1 MIFFNFF
8 SLAIQPKI
16 RKHVQA
22 EKLEIM
28 KRIFLLTVLLI
39 SGLTVFSNEREIVR
53 STITDVTVYSQGAQL
68 YQKASYN
75 AKAGITEIIIEGISP
90 FIDPKSIQVKATGN
104 VIILDSKHSIFY
116 PKPEE
121 VNLEGLPLKIR
132 NEIRVLEDSIKYV
145 GYDIQDL
152 QDEIDVL
159 MATKNILSNNGAVKG
174 QGKVNDSINL
184 LKQTMDYYAT
194 KMLEI
199 NKKLSVLYRKR
210 SDKQDKKRRMEERL
224 TKLKQHEDSETG
236 PKDNGPVHRIV
247 VTVSAKEA
255 ATGKMN
261 ISYLIQN
268 AGWIPLYDLRSD
280 GLTSKINLTYK
291 AQVFQNSGLDWDN
304 VKLNISTNDP
314 YQNKTKPTLHPWYV
328 DYYAYRNDMYNIPQV
343 ASKKAESER
352 SMSYSNTVGDVM
364 DEKDVDSRTAAE
376 FVQTIRQ
383 LTSAEFRID
392 LPYSIK
398 SNNEQHMVLIKIAD
412 LDANYKYYS
421 LPKLDQSVY
430 LVAQLS
436 KLDELGLVPAQANI
450 FFDGSYVGETYID
463 PTTMEDTLNLSLGR
477 DPNIIV
483 KRTLLKKDCKE
494 KIVGDKVEKTQSYAI
509 EVKNLKANAIELVIQ
524 DQLPITQN
532 ADITIEA
539 MDLGKGE
546 YDSRT
551 GMIEWKLDLK
561 SKESKTVNFSF
572 KVKSNK
578 DKPGLYL

>member
-1 MIFFNFF
+1 
-8 SLAIQPKI
+8 
-16 RKHVQA
+16 
-22 EKLEIM
+22 M
-28 KRIFLLTVLLI
+28 KRIFLLTVLLL
-39 SGLTVFSNEREIVR
+39 SKLTVHSNEREIVR

-75 AKAGITEIIIEGISP
+75 AKIGITEVVIEGISP
-90 FIDPKSIQVKATGN
+90 FIDPNSIQVKATGN

-121 VNLEGLPLKIR
+121 INLEGLPLKIR
-132 NEIRVLEDSIKYV
+132 NEIRMLEDSIKFA

-159 MATKNILSNNGAVKG
+159 TATRNILSNNGAVKG

-184 LKQTMDYYAT
+184 LKQTVEYYSA

-224 TKLKQHEDSETG
+224 IKLQQHENSETE
-236 PKDNGPVHRIV
+236 PKDNGPVHRII

-255 ATGKMN
+255 VSGKMN

-304 VKLNISTNDP
+304 VKLNISTNNP

-328 DYYAYRNDMYNIPQV
+328 DYYAYRNDLYNIPQV
-343 ASKKAESER
+343 ATKKAEAER
-352 SMSYSNTVGDVM
+352 AMSYTNTGAVM
-364 DEKDVDSRTAAE
+364 DEKDVDSHTAAE

-412 LDANYKYYS
+412 LDAHYTYFS
-421 LPKLDQSVY
+421 VPKMDQSVY

-463 PTTMEDTLNLSLGR
+463 PTTMEDTLNL
-477 DPNIIV
+477 D
-483 KRTLLKKDCKE
+483 
-494 KIVGDKVEKTQSYAI
+494 
-509 EVKNLKANAIELVIQ
+509 
-524 DQLPITQN
+524 
-532 ADITIEA
+532 
-539 MDLGKGE
+539 
-546 YDSRT
+546 
-551 GMIEWKLDLK
+551 
-561 SKESKTVNFSF
+561 
-572 KVKSNK
+572 
-578 DKPGLYL
+578 

>member
-1 MIFFNFF
+1 MFT
-8 SLAIQPKI
+8 
-16 RKHVQA
+16 VQS

-28 KRIFLLTVLLI
+28 KRIFLLTVLLL
-39 SGLTVFSNEREIVR
+39 SGLTVFANDREIVR

-68 YQKASYN
+68 YQKATYN
-75 AKAGITEIIIEGISP
+75 AKIGITEIIIEGISP
-90 FIDPKSIQVKATGN
+90 YIDPNSIQVKATGN

-132 NEIRVLEDSIKYV
+132 NEIRVLEDSIKLV

-159 MATKNILSNNGAVKG
+159 TATKNILSNNGAVKG

-184 LKQTMDYYAT
+184 LKQTVEYYAT

-199 NKKLSVLYRKR
+199 NKKLSTLYRKR

-224 TKLKQHEDSETG
+224 TKLQQHESSETE
-236 PKDNGPVHRIV
+236 PKNNGPIHRIV

-255 ATGKMN
+255 VSGKMN

-304 VKLNISTNDP
+304 VKLNISTNNP

-343 ASKKAESER
+343 ATKKAEAER
-352 SMSYSNTVGDVM
+352 AMSYTNTGAVL

-412 LDANYKYYS
+412 LDANYKYFTV
-421 LPKLDQSVY
+421 PKLDQSVY

-509 EVKNLKANAIELVIQ
+509 EVKNLKANNIELVIQ

-532 ADITIEA
+532 GDITIEA
-539 MDLGKGE
+539 LDLGKGE
-546 YDSRT
+546 LNSQT

-572 KVKSNK
+572 KVKSSK

>member
-1 MIFFNFF
+1 
-8 SLAIQPKI
+8 
-16 RKHVQA
+16 
-22 EKLEIM
+22 M
-28 KRIFLLTVLLI
+28 KRIFLLTVLLL
-39 SGLTVFSNEREIVR
+39 SGVTVFANEREIVR

-75 AKAGITEIIIEGISP
+75 AKVGITEIVIEGISP
-90 FIDPKSIQVKATGN
+90 YIDPNSIQVKATGN

-132 NEIRVLEDSIKYV
+132 NEIRVLEDSIKSV

-152 QDEIDVL
+152 QDEIDVML
-159 MATKNILSNNGAVKG
+159 ATKTILSNNGAVKG

-184 LKQTMDYYAT
+184 LKQTVDYYAA

-210 SDKQDKKRRMEERL
+210 SEKQDKKHRMEDRL
-224 TKLKQHEDSETG
+224 AKLKQHETSETE
-236 PKDNGPVHRIV
+236 PKDNGPIHRIV

-255 ATGKMN
+255 VAGKMN

-304 VKLNISTNDP
+304 VKLNISTNNP

-343 ASKKAESER
+343 ASKKAEAER
-352 SMSYSNTVGDVM
+352 SMSYTNTGVVM
-364 DEKDVDSRTAAE
+364 NDEKDVTSQTAAE

-412 LDANYKYYS
+412 LDANYKYYTV
-421 LPKLDQSVY
+421 PKLDASVY

-494 KIVGDKVEKTQSYAI
+494 KIVGDKVEKTQSFAI
-509 EVKNLKANAIELVIQ
+509 EVKNLKANGIELVIQ

-539 MDLGKGE
+539 LDLGKGE
-546 YDSRT
+546 LNSQT
-551 GMIEWKLDLK
+551 GLIEWKLEMK
-561 SKESKTVNFSF
+561 SKESKTVNFSY
-572 KVKSNK
+572 KVKSSK

>member
-1 MIFFNFF
+1 
-8 SLAIQPKI
+8 
-16 RKHVQA
+16 
-22 EKLEIM
+22 
-28 KRIFLLTVLLI
+28 
-39 SGLTVFSNEREIVR
+39 
-53 STITDVTVYSQGAQL
+53 
-68 YQKASYN
+68 
-75 AKAGITEIIIEGISP
+75 
-90 FIDPKSIQVKATGN
+90 
-104 VIILDSKHSIFY
+104 
-116 PKPEE
+116 
-121 VNLEGLPLKIR
+121 
-132 NEIRVLEDSIKYV
+132 
-145 GYDIQDL
+145 
-152 QDEIDVL
+152 
-159 MATKNILSNNGAVKG
+159 
-174 QGKVNDSINL
+174 
-184 LKQTMDYYAT
+184 
-194 KMLEI
+194 
-199 NKKLSVLYRKR
+199 
-210 SDKQDKKRRMEERL
+210 MEERL
-224 TKLKQHEDSETG
+224 TKLQQHESSETE
-236 PKDNGPVHRIV
+236 PKDNGPIHRIV

-255 ATGKMN
+255 VTGKMN

-304 VKLNISTNDP
+304 VKLNISTNNP

-343 ASKKAESER
+343 ATKKAEAER
-352 SMSYSNTVGDVM
+352 AMSYTNTGAVL

-412 LDANYKYYS
+412 LDANYKYFTV
-421 LPKLDQSVY
+421 PKLDQSVY

-509 EVKNLKANAIELVIQ
+509 EVKNLKANNIELVIQ

-532 ADITIEA
+532 GEITIEA
-539 MDLGKGE
+539 LDLGKGE
-546 YDSRT
+546 LNSQT

-572 KVKSNK
+572 KVKSSK